1 MHCVCDIVKKHALF
15 IRYMYIVVTI
25 MHWSNTNHY
34 PQSRA
39 KLAAKGT
46 NRGCERCSSG
56 TDALLWCMALSHHL
70 LSYCLASGGGGLAD
84 KRRAAE
90 QPLLLCRAFS
100 SASGAALAGLGLRLC
115 LRHPAGAAGKRRT
128 FHRARR
134 RAWLARARD
143 LFFAAARQKQG
154 AKCAET
160 GRPTAAGGAK
170 AAARA
175 EAPRGLFREES
186 LPQAS
191 PGWWPKRCRQ
201 WWM

>member
-56 TDALLWCMALSHHL
+56 TDALSWCMALSHHL

-128 FHRARR
+128 FHQSQAPCMVGFG
-134 RAWLARARD
+134 ARARS
-143 LFFAAARQKQG
+143 LFRSSTAKARGKVRRDWAAN
-154 AKCAET
+154 
-160 GRPTAAGGAK
+160 GRRRRKGGGASRGS
-170 AAARA
+170 ARA
-175 EAPRGLFREES
+175 VPRGIV
-186 LPQAS
+186 AS
-191 PGWWPKRCRQ
+191 SVA
-201 WWM
+201 WMVAEAM